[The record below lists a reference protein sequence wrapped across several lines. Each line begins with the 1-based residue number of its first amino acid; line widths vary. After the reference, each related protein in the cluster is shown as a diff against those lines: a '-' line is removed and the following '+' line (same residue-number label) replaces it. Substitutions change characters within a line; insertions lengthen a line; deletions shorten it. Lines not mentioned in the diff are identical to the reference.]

1 MGRLSE
7 EAKIAKAYRQHSGKA
22 KQVMQ
27 YVTCAP
33 DHEEL
38 FMPSE
43 RDELYPLRT
52 GNTLS
57 ILNIKIM
64 TIMLPYFVFRG
75 PQEQQ
80 CQQCQSLIQF
90 WQLMLLILVL
100 NGKEMYSKQK

>member
-22 KQVMQ
+22 KQVKQ
-27 YVTCAP
+27 YATCAP
-33 DHEEL
+33 DHEEF

-52 GNTLS
+52 GDTLS

-75 PQEQQ
+75 SRER
-80 CQQCQSLIQF
+80 QCQSLIQS
-90 WQLMLLILVL
+90 WQLMLLMLVL